1 MSLWPPRHILLISYD
16 ERLLIA
22 RRRLFEQEGYNVS
35 SALGLKEALANC
47 NDGAF
52 DLLILGHS
60 IPLADKEGLIRTFRA
75 HSSAPILSLWAHDES
90 VANSVDYLAFSDAPD
105 QLLWNLAP
113 ILTQNPSPHT
123 PTAHQFISTISFLH
137 L

>member
-52 DLLILGHS
+52 DLLILGHC

-105 QLLWNLAP
+105 QLLWNVAA
-113 ILTQNPSPHT
+113 ILTKNASPQT
-123 PTAHQFISTISFLH
+123 SRGG
-137 L
+137 